1 MQFQFL
7 PAEDS
12 GLQQKELK
20 GCVSS
25 GIAFSM
31 VAVQGIHPAQV
42 LHELGM
48 ESPSLVS
55 TCVCSKHQGLV
66 KISLELPSDPCKGEL
81 LSKPQ
86 LTIIFLNRDSWNQ
99 YSER

>member
-31 VAVQGIHPAQV
+31 VAVQGIHLAQV
-42 LHELGM
+42 LRELGM

-55 TCVCSKHQGLV
+55 TCVCSKHQSLV
-66 KISLELPSDPCKGEL
+66 KIPWSFQETPARVSCC
-81 LSKPQ
+81 Q
-86 LTIIFLNRDSWNQ
+86 NHNLTIIFLNRDSWNQ